1 MALFFEVIDGPNQG
15 SKFKIKSGLQVGRTQ
30 GEVLLRDNKV
40 SSLHA
45 KIETDSA
52 GQLVLIDLDS
62 SNGLR
67 VDGLR
72 MERVVIVPGV
82 VIQVGRTF
90 LKILQQDEESDPLL
104 SIDPVRWRVA
114 IPSLVSSIQGQDR
127 FADAQAL
134 PFPGLVQLEFIE
146 GAQSDTLWSLGF
158 GPRKFGADVLDF
170 EVHEE
175 GCPPLAFEIH
185 PDEEGPL
192 FITSFPQIVKLND
205 RHQKAATL
213 KSGDTIRI
221 GKTLIRVTFTNRI
234 LNV

>member
-15 SKFKIKSGLQVGRTQ
+15 SKFEIKNGQQMGRTQ
-30 GEVLLRDNKV
+30 GEILLRDSKV

-45 KIETDSA
+45 KVETDST
-52 GQLVLIDLDS
+52 GQLVLIDLGS

-67 VDGLR
+67 IDGQR
-72 MERVVIVPGV
+72 MERVVIIPGA

-90 LKILQQDEESDPLL
+90 LKVLQQEDEPDSLL
-104 SIDPVRWRVA
+104 SVDPARWKVA
-114 IPSLVSSIQGQDR
+114 IPSLIGSLQGKDD
-127 FADAQAL
+127 FSEAQAQ
-134 PFPGLVQLEFIE
+134 PFAGLVQLEFVE
-146 GAQSDTLWSLGF
+146 GAQSDTIWSLGF
-158 GPRKFGADVLDF
+158 GPRRFGADALDF

-221 GKTLIRVTFTNRI
+221 GKTLIRVTFTNRT
-234 LNV
+234 LNA